1 MHVFITR
8 KLPANPQ
15 AILGKHTFTVHD
27 ADRAPTPEELLAGAR
42 DAHAVVSLLSDAFD
56 GDVLDRLGKLRVIA
70 NVAVGYNN
78 IDVDAA
84 TQRGI
89 WVTNTPDVLT
99 ESTADCTWGLL
110 LAVARRIVEADRF
123 VRRGDFH
130 GWAPTMLMGQEL
142 HGLRLGIFGMGRI
155 GQAVARRARAF
166 GMETVFTT
174 RSGLPESLQH
184 ELGARAVTKSEL
196 VETSDIISIHCPL
209 TDSTHHAFGRKEFSS
224 MKKSALLINTA
235 RGPIV
240 DEEALARALHDGEI
254 AGAGLDVYE
263 KEPEVH
269 PDLLDLDNVVLLP
282 HIASATVHTRREMAE
297 MALRNAAAVLN
308 GQTPPPNAVNAV

>member
-8 KLPANPQ
+8 TLPADPE
-15 AILGKHTFTVHD
+15 AILGKHTFVVHEG
-27 ADRAPTPEELLAGAR
+27 DRAPTPEELVNGAAQ
-42 DAHAVVSLLSDAFD
+42 AHAVVSLLSDAFD
-56 GDVLDRLGKLRVIA
+56 PAILDALPKLQVIA

-84 TQRGI
+84 TQRGV

-99 ESTADCTWGLL
+99 EATADCTWGLL
-110 LAVARRIVEADRF
+110 LAVARRLVEADRF
-123 VRRGDFH
+123 VRRGAFQ
-130 GWAPTMLMGQEL
+130 GWSPTMLLGTEL
-142 HGLRLGIFGMGRI
+142 AGRRLGIFGLGRI

-166 GMETVFTT
+166 GMETVYTT
-174 RSGLPESLQH
+174 RSGVPDSVQR
-184 ELGARAVTKSEL
+184 ELGVRAVTKTEL

-209 TDSTHHAFGRKEFSS
+209 TESTHHAFGKREFAA

-240 DEEALARALHDGEI
+240 NEEALARALHDGDI

-263 KEPEVH
+263 NEPEVH
-269 PDLLDLDNVVLLP
+269 PDLLELDNVVLLP
-282 HIASATVHTRREMAE
+282 HIASATVDTRREMAE
-297 MALRNAAAVLN
+297 MALRNAAAVLD